1 MLGVN
6 VKRGVATTLERVF
19 NASGNQFD
27 KLEVLWTG
35 RTAGIIFDRGIQY
48 CNAKVIFPSI
58 DETSQI
64 PEHTFNNLIGYALH
78 ELGHAWFTDNRA
90 WDRARDKHGKFVSN
104 LINGLEDPRIE
115 RKVIESGR
123 APNSR
128 ALFENLLNSVL
139 AKDGYVQ
146 PDDKQNIPFLLA
158 VEGRRLNG
166 YSISHASIVDDSPW
180 AKHLHWALKKARVA
194 PDTSTIA
201 KIAIELF
208 KRIRE
213 QEQGQGQA
221 EQDGEGEQS
230 DGQGEGQPSEGQ
242 GQPSDKPSEGDGQ
255 PSDKPSDKPSDEQ
268 GNGEKGEGEG
278 QPSDG
283 QPSEEQGEGEGEG
296 DKPSDGNGDGYSSE
310 EYDGGR
316 EVEPSDFIQGEL
328 DKVSKSS
335 DAVSNRPS
343 VGKPRIET
351 FHWR

>member
-1 MLGVN
+1 MLGIN

-19 NASGNQFD
+19 NVSGNKFD

-35 RTAGIIFDRGIQY
+35 RTAGIIFERSINACD
-48 CNAKVIFPSI
+48 AKVIFPSI

-78 ELGHAWFTDNRA
+78 ELGHAWYTDNRA
-90 WDRARDKHGKFVSN
+90 WDRARNKHGKFVSN

-166 YSISHASIVDDSPW
+166 YTISHASIIDDSPW

-194 PDTSTIA
+194 PDTATIA

-213 QEQGQGQA
+213 QEEQGK
-221 EQDGEGEQS
+221 GEGQEE
-230 DGQGEGQPSEGQ
+230 GEGQPSD
-242 GQPSDKPSEGDGQ
+242 GQPSDGEGQPSDGQPSNGQ
-255 PSDKPSDKPSDEQ
+255 PSDKPSDKPS
-268 GNGEKGEGEG
+268 EGEAG
-278 QPSDG
+278 ESQPSDG
-283 QPSEEQGEGEGEG
+283 QPSSGDGQPSDEQGQG
-296 DKPSDGNGDGYSSE
+296 DGDEPSDGKGDGYSSE

-316 EVEPSDFIQGEL
+316 EVEPSNFIEDEL
-328 DKVSKSS
+328 VKVSKSS
-335 DAVSNRPS
+335 DAVSNRPA

-351 FHWR
+351 FNWR

>member
-35 RTAGIIFDRGIQY
+35 RTAGIIFERSY
-48 CNAKVIFPSI
+48 NNCNAKVIFPSI

-139 AKDGYVQ
+139 AKDGYVK

-166 YSISHASIVDDSPW
+166 YNISHASIVDDSPW

-213 QEQGQGQA
+213 QEEQGRGQQ
-221 EQDGEGEQS
+221 EQDGEGQPS
-230 DGQGEGQPSEGQ
+230 DGQPSDGQPSDGE
-242 GQPSDKPSEGDGQ
+242 GQPSDKPSEDGQ
-255 PSDKPSDKPSDEQ
+255 PSEGD
-268 GNGEKGEGEG
+268 GEKGEGEG

-283 QPSEEQGEGEGEG
+283 QPSDGQPSDNQGEGDE
-296 DKPSDGNGDGYSSE
+296 PSDGTGDGYSSE

-351 FHWR
+351 FNWR

>member
-35 RTAGIIFDRGIQY
+35 RTAGIIFERGHSS

-128 ALFENLLNSVL
+128 ALFENLLSSVL
-139 AKDGYVQ
+139 AKDGYVK

-194 PDTSTIA
+194 PDTATIV
-201 KIAIELF
+201 KIAVELF

-213 QEQGQGQA
+213 QEEQGQA
-221 EQDGEGEQS
+221 EQEQ
-230 DGQGEGQPSEGQ
+230 DGEGQPSDGEGQ
-242 GQPSDKPSEGDGQ
+242 PSDGQPSDGEGQPSDKPSEDGQ
-255 PSDKPSDKPSDEQ
+255 PSEGD
-268 GNGEKGEGEG
+268 GEKGEGEG

-283 QPSEEQGEGEGEG
+283 QPSDGQPSDEQGDS
-296 DKPSDGNGDGYSSE
+296 DKPNGGDGYSSE

-316 EVEPSDFIQGEL
+316 EVEPSNFIEDEL
-328 DKVSKSS
+328 VKVSKSS
-335 DAVSNRPS
+335 DAVSNRPA

>member
-35 RTAGIIFDRGIQY
+35 RTAGIIFERGHSS

-139 AKDGYVQ
+139 AKDGYVK

-166 YSISHASIVDDSPW
+166 YNISHASIVDDSPW

-194 PDTSTIA
+194 PDTATIV
-201 KIAIELF
+201 KIAVELF

-213 QEQGQGQA
+213 QEEQGQA
-221 EQDGEGEQS
+221 EQEQ
-230 DGQGEGQPSEGQ
+230 DGEGQPSDGEGQ
-242 GQPSDKPSEGDGQ
+242 PSDGQPSDGEGQPSDKPSEDGQ
-255 PSDKPSDKPSDEQ
+255 PSEGD
-268 GNGEKGEGEG
+268 GERGEGEG

-283 QPSEEQGEGEGEG
+283 QPSDGQPSDEQGDS
-296 DKPSDGNGDGYSSE
+296 DKPNGGDGYSSE

-316 EVEPSDFIQGEL
+316 EVEPSNFIEDEL
-328 DKVSKSS
+328 VKVSKSS
-335 DAVSNRPS
+335 DAVSNRPA

>member
-35 RTAGIIFDRGIQY
+35 RTAGIIFERGHSS

-139 AKDGYVQ
+139 AKDGYVK

-166 YSISHASIVDDSPW
+166 YNISHASIVDDSPW

-194 PDTSTIA
+194 PDTATIV
-201 KIAIELF
+201 KIAVELF

-213 QEQGQGQA
+213 QEEQGQA
-221 EQDGEGEQS
+221 EQEQ
-230 DGQGEGQPSEGQ
+230 DGEGQPSDGEGQ
-242 GQPSDKPSEGDGQ
+242 PSDGQPSDGEGQPSDKPSEDGQ
-255 PSDKPSDKPSDEQ
+255 PSEGD
-268 GNGEKGEGEG
+268 GEKGEGEG

-283 QPSEEQGEGEGEG
+283 QPSDGQPSDEQGDS
-296 DKPSDGNGDGYSSE
+296 DKPNGGDGYSSE

-316 EVEPSDFIQGEL
+316 EVEPSNFIEDEL
-328 DKVSKSS
+328 VKVSKSS
-335 DAVSNRPS
+335 DAVSNRPA

>member
-35 RTAGIIFDRGIQY
+35 RTAGIIFERGHSS
-48 CNAKVIFPSI
+48 CNAKVIFPSV

-139 AKDGYVQ
+139 AKDGYVK

-166 YSISHASIVDDSPW
+166 YNISHASIVDDSPW

-194 PDTSTIA
+194 PDTATIV
-201 KIAIELF
+201 KIAVELF

-213 QEQGQGQA
+213 QEEQGQGQQEQ
-221 EQDGEGEQS
+221 EQDGQPS
-230 DGQGEGQPSEGQ
+230 DGEGQPSDGQ
-242 GQPSDKPSEGDGQ
+242 PSDGEGQPSDKPSEGGN
-255 PSDKPSDKPSDEQ
+255 PSDKPSEGD
-268 GNGEKGEGEG
+268 GEKGEGEG

-283 QPSEEQGEGEGEG
+283 QPSDGQPSDEQGEG
-296 DKPSDGNGDGYSSE
+296 DKPNGGNGYSNE

-316 EVEPSDFIQGEL
+316 EVEPSNFIEDEL
-328 DKVSKSS
+328 VKISKSS
-335 DAVSNRPS
+335 DAVSNRPA

-351 FHWR
+351 FNWR

>member
-35 RTAGIIFDRGIQY
+35 RTAGIIFDRGIGH

-139 AKDGYVQ
+139 AKDGYVK

-213 QEQGQGQA
+213 QEQGQGQQEQ
-221 EQDGEGEQS
+221 EQDGEGQPS
-230 DGQGEGQPSEGQ
+230 DGQGEGQPSDGQ
-242 GQPSDKPSEGDGQ
+242 GQPSDKPSEGGN
-255 PSDKPSDKPSDEQ
+255 PSDKPSDEQ
-268 GNGEKGEGEG
+268 GGEGEQGEGEG

-283 QPSEEQGEGEGEG
+283 QPSDKQGDKQGEGDE
-296 DKPSDGNGDGYSSE
+296 PSDGNGDGYSSE

>member
-35 RTAGIIFDRGIQY
+35 RTAGIIFERNLFT
-48 CNAKVIFPSI
+48 CKAKVIFPSI

-139 AKDGYVQ
+139 AKDGYVK

-166 YSISHASIVDDSPW
+166 YNISHASIVDDSPW

-194 PDTSTIA
+194 PDTATIV
-201 KIAIELF
+201 KIAVELF

-213 QEQGQGQA
+213 QEEQGQA
-221 EQDGEGEQS
+221 EQDGEGQPS
-230 DGQGEGQPSEGQ
+230 DGEGQPSDGQ
-242 GQPSDKPSEGDGQ
+242 PSDGEGQPSDKPSEGGN
-255 PSDKPSDKPSDEQ
+255 PSDKPSEGD
-268 GNGEKGEGEG
+268 GEKGEGEG

-283 QPSEEQGEGEGEG
+283 QPSDGQPSDEQGEGDS
-296 DKPSDGNGDGYSSE
+296 DKPNGGDGYSSE

-316 EVEPSDFIQGEL
+316 EVEPSNFIEDEL
-328 DKVSKSS
+328 VKVSKSS
-335 DAVSNRPS
+335 DAVSNRPA

>member
-27 KLEVLWTG
+27 KLDVLWTG
-35 RTAGIIFDRGIQY
+35 RTAGIIFERNFGS
-48 CNAKVIFPSI
+48 CTAKVIFPSI

-139 AKDGYVQ
+139 AKDGYVK

-166 YSISHASIVDDSPW
+166 YNISHASIVDDSPW

-194 PDTSTIA
+194 PDTATIV
-201 KIAIELF
+201 KIAVELF

-213 QEQGQGQA
+213 QEEQGKA
-221 EQDGEGEQS
+221 EQDGEGQPS
-230 DGQGEGQPSEGQ
+230 DGEGQPSDGQ
-242 GQPSDKPSEGDGQ
+242 PSDGEGQPSDKPSEGGN
-255 PSDKPSDKPSDEQ
+255 PSDKPSDKLSEGD
-268 GNGEKGEGEG
+268 GEKGEGEG

-283 QPSEEQGEGEGEG
+283 QPSDGQPSDEQGEG
-296 DKPSDGNGDGYSSE
+296 DKPNGGDGYSSE

-316 EVEPSDFIQGEL
+316 EVEPSNFIEDEL
-328 DKVSKSS
+328 VKVSKSS
-335 DAVSNRPS
+335 DAVSNRPA

-351 FHWR
+351 FNWR